1 MAKKR
6 THKQK
11 PEAPVPFIEGDFE
24 LVACDLSML
33 CPGFARLLYH
43 ADTRTVE
50 LLQKSQVNNKTENKN
65 NPRLHG
71 RNLALIGDAF
81 CEYAKWKDVKLFVR
95 ERALS
100 RFHYEVQVLN
110 KVVGVVDYLLWQLH
124 QQNFT
129 QITATEVKK
138 YVAGNGR
145 ATKEDV
151 ANALSDYVGEQTYHS
166 DNESDAV
173 AIGIAWLIR
182 EGYIDCK
189 YSKEEETSTQ

>member
-1 MAKKR
+1 M
-6 THKQK
+6 
-11 PEAPVPFIEGDFE
+11 
-24 LVACDLSML
+24 
-33 CPGFARLLYH
+33 
-43 ADTRTVE
+43 
-50 LLQKSQVNNKTENKN
+50 
-65 NPRLHG
+65 
-71 RNLALIGDAF
+71 IGDAF

-182 EGYIDCK
+182 EGYMDCK

>member
-1 MAKKR
+1 M
-6 THKQK
+6 
-11 PEAPVPFIEGDFE
+11 PFIEGDFE

-43 ADTRTVE
+43 ADTRTVD
-50 LLQKSQVNNKTENKN
+50 LLQKSQVNNKTENKK
-65 NPRLHG
+65 NPRVHG
-71 RNLALIGDAF
+71 RNLALIGDEF
-81 CEYAKWKDVKLFVR
+81 CEYAKWKNVKLFVR

-145 ATKEDV
+145 ATKDEV
-151 ANALSDYVGEQTYHS
+151 ANALPDYVGEQTYRS

-182 EGYIDCK
+182 EGYMDSK
-189 YSKEEETSTQ
+189 YPREDVATTK

>member
-1 MAKKR
+1 M
-6 THKQK
+6 
-11 PEAPVPFIEGDFE
+11 
-24 LVACDLSML
+24 
-33 CPGFARLLYH
+33 
-43 ADTRTVE
+43 
-50 LLQKSQVNNKTENKN
+50 
-65 NPRLHG
+65 
-71 RNLALIGDAF
+71 
-81 CEYAKWKDVKLFVR
+81 
-95 ERALS
+95 
-100 RFHYEVQVLN
+100 
-110 KVVGVVDYLLWQLH
+110 VGVVDYLLWQLH